1 MKQNRSPSVPPRAL
15 ATLGITVLIL
25 LAGGP
30 TPEALRAQVK
40 SAGEY
45 EVKAAFLYNFAR
57 YVEWP
62 PERLPAPGEAFVV
75 TVLGEDPFGD
85 TLDAIVRDRTVHD
98 RRLTVRRV
106 ARVEDVGDS
115 QVLFISRSEAEDLPR
130 ILQRLETAPI
140 LTVGETA
147 QFAERGGMIRFR
159 REGERIGF
167 DINLASS
174 ERAGLRISSQLL
186 KLARIVGP
194 AGRG

>member
-1 MKQNRSPSVPPRAL
+1 MGRPKHVL
-15 ATLGITVLIL
+15 AIL
-25 LAGGP
+25 FAAGL
-30 TPEALRAQVK
+30 TPEAPLPAQTK
-40 SAGEY
+40 AAGEY

-62 PERLPAPGEAFVV
+62 PDRLPAAGEAFVV

-115 QVLFISRSEAEDLPR
+115 QILFISRSEAEELPR

-194 AGRG
+194 GGRG

>member
-1 MKQNRSPSVPPRAL
+1 MRPQR
-15 ATLGITVLIL
+15 L
-25 LAGGP
+25 LAMLVAAGL
-30 TPEALRAQVK
+30 TTEAPLRAQPRA
-40 SAGEY
+40 AGEY
-45 EVKAAFLYNFAR
+45 EIKAAFLYNFAR

-62 PERLPAPGEAFVV
+62 PDRLPAAGDAFVV

-85 TLDAIVRDRTVHD
+85 TLDAIVRDRTIHD

-115 QVLFISRSEAEDLPR
+115 QILFISRSEAEDLPR

-167 DINLASS
+167 DINVAST

-186 KLARIVGP
+186 KLARIVGT
-194 AGRG
+194 GRKG